1 MVELSDAVRGWV
13 PVSACLA
20 PVALIGGWTVAAAQQ
35 PGNFDPLHQTISA
48 LAATG
53 AGDRWIMTAALAIL
67 GLCHLATAAGL
78 TAAGRGSR
86 MVLGAGGIA
95 TVAVAA
101 LPQPNA
107 GHVPAATLGFVAL
120 SLWPVGS
127 MRSQRPTRIALTA
140 ALLGLL
146 AWLAIALQTGSLIG
160 LAERV
165 LAGAQA
171 FAPLV
176 FCVVTIWNADRLTA
190 ARR

>member
-1 MVELSDAVRGWV
+1 MRAWV

-20 PVALIGGWTVAAAQQ
+20 PVALIGGWSAAAARQ
-35 PGNFDPLHQTISA
+35 PGDFDPLRQTISA
-48 LAATG
+48 LAADG
-53 AGDRWIMTAALAIL
+53 AADRWIMTAALAIL

-78 TAAGRGSR
+78 TDVGRGSR
-86 MVLGAGGIA
+86 LVLGAGGVA

-120 SLWPVGS
+120 TLWPVCS
-127 MRSQRPTRIALTA
+127 MYSHRRLRIALTSVLLFLLGWLA
-140 ALLGLL
+140 VALQSGALL
-146 AWLAIALQTGSLIG
+146 G

-171 FAPLV
+171 FVPLLFAV
-176 FCVVTIWNADRLTA
+176 ALLR
-190 ARR
+190 ARVSRPACGPPRE